1 MWRDVV
7 EQADEL
13 RAEEQSFVL
22 ATVVAYKS
30 PQSAKPGSKAIIRSD
45 GTITGWVGGGCV
57 QPIVLREAKKVLETG
72 RPKLLSISPDSNHE
86 DWEGVEPYRM
96 SCEGGGSLEI
106 YLEPILPKP
115 DLLIVG
121 GSPVAQI
128 AAELGVLLEFN
139 VCLADPEARKEQ
151 YPLLQSV
158 LTDLSVVRRR
168 INKSSFVLV
177 ATMGNGDEEGLLA
190 VLGTSPKYLG
200 LVASTKKAKALFAFA
215 REQGATDKQLAQ
227 IRCPAG
233 LELGGHTMPEIALS
247 VMAEMTQVRR
257 ASVAESETPV
267 SNAETAAAAMTAIDP
282 ICGMSVQVENAKYTS
297 VFNEQT
303 VYFCCLPCK
312 VTFDRSPGSFPPI
325 TQSTPR
331 GGQPSG

>member
-13 RAEEQSFVL
+13 RAEEQPFVL

-57 QPIVLREAKKVLETG
+57 QPIVLQEAKKVLETG
-72 RPKLLSISPDSNHE
+72 RPKLLSISPDITHE

-121 GSPVAQI
+121 GSPVAEI
-128 AAELGVLLEFN
+128 AAELGVLLEFD

-233 LELGGHTMPEIALS
+233 LEIGGHTMPEIALS
-247 VMAEMTQVRR
+247 VMAEITQVRR

-267 SNAETAAAAMTAIDP
+267 ANAETAAAAMTAIDP
-282 ICGMSVQVENAKYTS
+282 ICGMRVQVENAKYTS
-297 VFNEQT
+297 VFDEQT

-312 VTFDRSPGSFPPI
+312 VTFDRSPGSFPLI
-325 TQSTPR
+325 TQIAPKGST
-331 GGQPSG
+331 